1 VAVQIFQTLVAELT
15 VPALVAVATG
25 RVAAGVRRIGRQR
38 AQPEAAVAATARS
51 ITSGQER
58 RPTHKR
64 RAAEPALAA
73 EVAGRARVVAEA
85 EHEPAAAAAAEHG
98 GAVEV
103 VAAAVAAAEA
113 DGAPI
118 FD

>member
-1 VAVQIFQTLVAELT
+1 MAVEIVQTLVAELT
-15 VPALVAVATG
+15 GPALVAVATG
-25 RVAAGVRRIGRQR
+25 RMAAGVRRIGRQR
-38 AQPEAAVAATARS
+38 AQPGAAVAATARS

-85 EHEPAAAAAAEHG
+85 EHERAAAAAEHG
-98 GAVEV
+98 GAVEA